1 MSFLPVFFG
10 LSSGPVILVGSGA
23 QAVAKL
29 HLLRAVGARVRW
41 FSPDANAEQ
50 QALRAS
56 DYAVDVDVT
65 IGEPEDADIS
75 GALVLVSAA
84 GDEIDEGLA
93 ARARALGVPVNVVD
107 RLDLST
113 FIFPAIV
120 NRGDVVVAIGTGGA
134 SPVLARRIR
143 ERIEA
148 ILPARIGEF
157 AALMKRHRDS
167 IVAARKR
174 WPGFSSRRF
183 WERVIDGAIG
193 AAFLAG
199 RTREAEAELSRA
211 IAGAGS
217 IERSGKGV
225 VHLVGAGPGDP
236 DLLTLRA
243 LHALQNADVVFYD
256 ELVTPEILDRS
267 RRDAERVFVG
277 KRKGEPGV
285 GQDEINR
292 RLVDAARAGKQV
304 VRLKSGDPFIFGR
317 GGEELEYLRRADVPA
332 FVVPGITAA
341 LGCAAEVGLPLT
353 FRKEASRLSFVTAS
367 TAEGAQAVDWSGL
380 SDPHTTVVVYMGLS
394 SAASV
399 RAGLIDAGRDPQT
412 PAAVLARG
420 TRPDAKALVGRLNE
434 LPALAAA
441 AGDGPALLVIGDVVA
456 HSEPWHAAQIRQ
468 IEEAA

>member
-1 MSFLPVFFG
+1 MGFLPVFLG
-10 LSSGPVILVGSGA
+10 LASGTVVLVGSGP
-23 QAVAKL
+23 QAMAKL
-29 HLLRAVGARVRW
+29 QLLRAVGARVRW
-41 FSPDANAEQ
+41 FSPDSTAEE
-50 QALRAS
+50 QALLAGH
-56 DYAVDVDVT
+56 YAGYIGVT
-65 IGEPEDADIS
+65 IDEPEAADFS
-75 GALVLVSAA
+75 GALALVSAA
-84 GDEIDEGLA
+84 GDEIDTRVA

-157 AALMKRHRDS
+157 AALMKRHRQGV
-167 IVAARKR
+167 VAARKR
-174 WPGFSSRRF
+174 WPGFSARRF
-183 WERVIDGAIG
+183 WERIIDGTIG

-199 RTREAEAELSRA
+199 RTREAEAELSREVA
-211 IAGAGS
+211 AAGS
-217 IERSGKGV
+217 SEHSGNGA

-243 LHALQNADVVFYD
+243 LNALQNADIVFHD
-256 ELVTPEILDRS
+256 ELVTPEILDRA

-277 KRKGEPGV
+277 KRKGEPGI
-285 GQDEINR
+285 GQAEINR
-292 RLVDAARAGKQV
+292 LLVAAAKAGKQV
-304 VRLKSGDPFIFGR
+304 VRLKSGDPFVFAR
-317 GGEELEYLRRADVPA
+317 GGEELEQLRQAGVAA

-341 LGCAAEVGLPLT
+341 LGCAAEAGLPLT
-353 FRKEASRLSFVTAS
+353 FRKEASRLSFVTAN
-367 TAEGAQAVDWSGL
+367 TADDAPVDWSGL

-420 TRPDAKALVGRLNE
+420 TRPDAKAVVGRLNE

-441 AGDGPALLVIGDVVA
+441 AGEGPALLVIGDVVA
-456 HSEPWHAAQIRQ
+456 HSEPWRVAKLQQ
-468 IEEAA
+468 IEVAA